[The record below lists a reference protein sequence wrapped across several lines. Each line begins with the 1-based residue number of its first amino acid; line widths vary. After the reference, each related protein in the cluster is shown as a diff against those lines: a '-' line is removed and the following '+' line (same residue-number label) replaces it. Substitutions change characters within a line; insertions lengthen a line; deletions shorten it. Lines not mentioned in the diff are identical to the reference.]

1 MSKAASKGMSNKGG
15 KPAPFKK
22 QGTGAAKTVTVTPG
36 TNKPQIDNIKFLAGA
51 TKGSP
56 KKAPTIQVKPGSNKP
71 QLDNMRK
78 LGQSKGG
85 AGDNPYRGK

>member
-15 KPAPFKK
+15 KPAAFKK
-22 QGTGAAKTVTVTPG
+22 QGTGAVKTVTVKPG
-36 TNKPQIDNIKFLAGA
+36 SNKPAIDNMKHLAGA
-51 TKGSP
+51 TKGGP
-56 KKAPTIQVKPGSNKP
+56 KKAPTMIVKPGSNKP

-85 AGDNPYRGK
+85 TGDNPYRGK